1 MKIAAVDLGTNAF
14 RVLIQEK
21 DQKSYFNILK
31 YREIV
36 GLGKH
41 LNSDNE
47 LRLTKKYYST
57 LNKIFLL
64 LKKYNVEKVKIVG
77 TSVFRDATNKKQIK
91 SEFFSKWK
99 YKLNIISPKVEAEL
113 TAKGAISKFK
123 KNDKYLVVDIGG
135 GSTELVLVI
144 DDNVSSYISLN
155 IGVVKMLKKFKNY
168 NEYPINELTK
178 ISEYVYNFLI
188 SNKINKQFLNNDFHI
203 IMNAGTPTTLAAID
217 LKMEQYDEKKISG
230 HKMSLV
236 KTYKI
241 LNLLSK
247 ISWRERLNI
256 VGLEKGR
263 EKVIVFGIIILIK
276 IVEFFNKKNY
286 LVSDSGVL
294 EGIFE
299 KYFEI

>member
-21 DQKSYFNILK
+21 HRKSYSNILK

-36 GLGKH
+36 GLGKY
-41 LNSDNE
+41 LYDNE
-47 LRLTKKYYST
+47 LRLPKKYYSA

-77 TSVFRDATNKKQIK
+77 TSVFRDAANKQQIK

-99 YKLNIISPKVEAEL
+99 YKLNIVSSKIEAEL
-113 TAKGAISKFK
+113 TAKGAISKFTK
-123 KNDKYLVVDIGG
+123 KNKYLVVDIGG
-135 GSTELVLVI
+135 GSTELVLVRGDTI
-144 DDNVSSYISLN
+144 YSYISLD
-155 IGVVKMLKKFKNY
+155 IGVVKMLKKFKNHNKY
-168 NEYPINELTK
+168 STNDLTE
-178 ISEYVYNFLI
+178 ISEYVANFLN
-188 SNKINKQFLNNDFHI
+188 SNKIDKKFSNNDFTI

-230 HKMSLV
+230 HKMGLA
-236 KTYKI
+236 KTHKI

-247 ISWRERLNI
+247 MTWRERLNI

-276 IVEFFNKKNY
+276 IVGFFNKKNY

>member
-1 MKIAAVDLGTNAF
+1 
-14 RVLIQEK
+14 
-21 DQKSYFNILK
+21 
-31 YREIV
+31 
-36 GLGKH
+36 
-41 LNSDNE
+41 
-47 LRLTKKYYST
+47 
-57 LNKIFLL
+57 
-64 LKKYNVEKVKIVG
+64 
-77 TSVFRDATNKKQIK
+77 
-91 SEFFSKWK
+91 
-99 YKLNIISPKVEAEL
+99 
-113 TAKGAISKFK
+113 
-123 KNDKYLVVDIGG
+123 
-135 GSTELVLVI
+135 
-144 DDNVSSYISLN
+144 
-155 IGVVKMLKKFKNY
+155 
-168 NEYPINELTK
+168 
-178 ISEYVYNFLI
+178 
-188 SNKINKQFLNNDFHI
+188 
-203 IMNAGTPTTLAAID
+203 MNAGTPTTLAAID

-230 HKMSLV
+230 HKMSLA

>member
-21 DQKSYFNILK
+21 HRKSYSNILK

-36 GLGKH
+36 GLGKY
-41 LNSDNE
+41 LYDNE
-47 LRLTKKYYST
+47 LRLPKKYYSA

-77 TSVFRDATNKKQIK
+77 TSVFRDAANKQQIK

-99 YKLNIISPKVEAEL
+99 YKLNIVSSKIEAEL
-113 TAKGAISKFK
+113 TAKGAISKFTK
-123 KNDKYLVVDIGG
+123 KNKYLVVDIGG
-135 GSTELVLVI
+135 GSTELVLVRGDTI
-144 DDNVSSYISLN
+144 YSYISLD
-155 IGVVKMLKKFKNY
+155 IGVVKMLKKFKNHNKY
-168 NEYPINELTK
+168 SINDLTE
-178 ISEYVYNFLI
+178 ISEYVANFLN
-188 SNKINKQFLNNDFHI
+188 SNKIDKKFSNNDFTI

-230 HKMSLV
+230 HKMSLA
-236 KTYKI
+236 KTHKI

-247 ISWRERLNI
+247 MTWRERLNI

>member
-21 DQKSYFNILK
+21 HRKSYSNILK

-36 GLGKH
+36 GLGKYLYH
-41 LNSDNE
+41 GNE
-47 LRLTKKYYST
+47 LRLPKKYYSA

-77 TSVFRDATNKKQIK
+77 TSVFRDAANKQQIK

-99 YKLNIISPKVEAEL
+99 YKLNIVSSKIEAEL
-113 TAKGAISKFK
+113 TAKGAISKFTK
-123 KNDKYLVVDIGG
+123 KNKYLVVDIGG
-135 GSTELVLVI
+135 GSTELVLVRGDTI
-144 DDNVSSYISLN
+144 YSYISLD
-155 IGVVKMLKKFKNY
+155 IGVVKMLKKFNNHNKY
-168 NEYPINELTK
+168 SINDLTE
-178 ISEYVYNFLI
+178 ISEYVANFLNF
-188 SNKINKQFLNNDFHI
+188 NKIDKKFLNNDFTI

-230 HKMSLV
+230 HKMGLA
-236 KTYKI
+236 KTHKI

-247 ISWRERLNI
+247 MTWRERLNI

>member
-21 DQKSYFNILK
+21 HRKSYSNILK

-36 GLGKH
+36 GLGKY
-41 LNSDNE
+41 LYDNE
-47 LRLTKKYYST
+47 LRLPKKYYSA

-77 TSVFRDATNKKQIK
+77 TSVFRDAANKQQIK

-99 YKLNIISPKVEAEL
+99 YKLNIVSSKIEAEL
-113 TAKGAISKFK
+113 TAKGAISKFTK
-123 KNDKYLVVDIGG
+123 KNKYLVVDIGG
-135 GSTELVLVI
+135 GSTELVLVRGDTI
-144 DDNVSSYISLN
+144 YSYISLD
-155 IGVVKMLKKFKNY
+155 IGVVKMLKKFKNHNKY
-168 NEYPINELTK
+168 STNDLTE
-178 ISEYVYNFLI
+178 ISEYVANFLN
-188 SNKINKQFLNNDFHI
+188 SNKIDKKFSNNDFTI

-230 HKMSLV
+230 HKMGLA
-236 KTYKI
+236 KTHKI

-247 ISWRERLNI
+247 MTWRERLNI

>member
-21 DQKSYFNILK
+21 HRKSYSNILK

-36 GLGKH
+36 GLGKY
-41 LNSDNE
+41 LYDNE
-47 LRLTKKYYST
+47 LRLPKKYYSA

-77 TSVFRDATNKKQIK
+77 TSVFRDAANKQQIK

-99 YKLNIISPKVEAEL
+99 YKLNIVSSKIEAEL
-113 TAKGAISKFK
+113 TAKGAISKFTK
-123 KNDKYLVVDIGG
+123 KNKYLVVDIGG
-135 GSTELVLVI
+135 GSTELVLVRGDTI
-144 DDNVSSYISLN
+144 YSYISLD
-155 IGVVKMLKKFKNY
+155 IGVVKMLKKFKNHNKY
-168 NEYPINELTK
+168 SINDLTE
-178 ISEYVYNFLI
+178 ISEYVANFLN
-188 SNKINKQFLNNDFHI
+188 SNKIDKKFSNNDFTI

-230 HKMSLV
+230 HKMGLA
-236 KTYKI
+236 KTHKI

-247 ISWRERLNI
+247 MTWRERLNI